1 MKIVI
6 DKAVPFIEGVLEPYA
21 EVVYKDGEDICRSDI
36 INADAMIIRTRT
48 KCDGKLL
55 RGTSVKMIATAT
67 IGTDHIDLD
76 YCNRHHIFIKNA
88 AGCNSGGVV
97 NYVFSALYGV
107 ASRKSISLTDAT
119 IGIIGVGNVGH
130 KVEMAARSLGFK
142 VLLNDPPRAE
152 IEGGSQFCGLD
163 YLLANSDIVTLHVP
177 SNKRTHN
184 LADEK
189 FFAKMKVGAFFIN
202 AARGEIVKEK
212 ALLNAI
218 PKLGPVVIDTWKN
231 EPDINRVLMDKVDIA
246 TPHIAGYS
254 YQGKQLGTSMAVR
267 GIARFFGITDLYD
280 FFPEATDKGLE
291 AVKLELRDKTQGEI
305 ASTIQYNYP
314 IFTDDFMF
322 RMKPDK
328 FEELR
333 KEYNYRREFY
343 ID

>member
-1 MKIVI
+1 MKVVI
-6 DKAVPFIEGVLEPYA
+6 DKAVPFIEGVLEPYFD
-21 EVVYKDGEDICRSDI
+21 VVYKAGEDICRSDV
-36 INADAMIIRTRT
+36 INADALIIRTRT

-55 RGTSVKMIATAT
+55 RGTAVKLIATAT
-67 IGTDHIDLD
+67 IGTDHIDLE

-88 AGCNSGGVV
+88 AGCNSGGVM
-97 NYVFSALYGV
+97 NYVFSALYGI
-107 ASRKSISLTDAT
+107 ASRKGISLSEAT
-119 IGIIGVGNVGH
+119 IGIVGVGNVGH
-130 KVEMAARSLGFK
+130 KVEMAAKNLGFR

-152 IEGGSQFCGLD
+152 AEGSASFCDLD

-177 SNKRTHN
+177 LNKKTKN
-184 LADEK
+184 LADER
-189 FFAKMKVGAFFIN
+189 FFSKMKVGAMFIN
-202 AARGEIVKEK
+202 AARGDLVKEK
-212 ALLNAI
+212 ALKNAI
-218 PKLGPVVIDTWKN
+218 PKLGPVVLDTWKN
-231 EPDINRVLMDKVDIA
+231 EPVIDRELLEMVDIA

-267 GIARFFGITDLYD
+267 GVARFFGISELYD

-291 AVKLELRDKTQGEI
+291 AVRLDYKEKNQGEI

-314 IFTDDFMF
+314 IFTDDFIF
-322 RMKPDK
+322 RMQPDK